1 MAAFDVHCDRRL
13 NFCRESYEIFNLC
26 VDVATTEIQT
36 YVCSLNE
43 PLLLPN
49 TRFVMKERL
58 TIILLSFFPRQ
69 RSSPCMPLG
78 HRLPIR
84 NGMDLAA
91 IFLFEIN
98 FVRGNSSS

>member
-43 PLLLPN
+43 P
-49 TRFVMKERL
+49 
-58 TIILLSFFPRQ
+58 
-69 RSSPCMPLG
+69 
-78 HRLPIR
+78 
-84 NGMDLAA
+84 
-91 IFLFEIN
+91 FEIN